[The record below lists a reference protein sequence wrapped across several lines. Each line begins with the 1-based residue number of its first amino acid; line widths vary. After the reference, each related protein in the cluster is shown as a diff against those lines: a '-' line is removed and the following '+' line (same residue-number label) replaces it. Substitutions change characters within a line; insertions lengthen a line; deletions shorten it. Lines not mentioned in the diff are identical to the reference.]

1 MPDIP
6 FHNLDH
12 KEKEVVR
19 VLNAARKPLNTN
31 QIAERSDMSW
41 KTAEKRLKQLHQK
54 NWVIYRTKNQS
65 KYWRL
70 R

>member
-1 MPDIP
+1 MPDAP
-6 FHNLDH
+6 FQSLDH
-12 KEKEVVR
+12 KEKEIIR

-31 QIAERSDMSW
+31 QLAERSDMSW
-41 KTAEKRLKQLHQK
+41 KTAEKRLNQLHEK
-54 NWVIYRTKNQS
+54 NWVIYRTKKKS

>member
-1 MPDIP
+1 MPDVP
-6 FHNLDH
+6 FQRLDH

-31 QIAERSDMSW
+31 QIAERSKMSW
-41 KTAEKRLKQLHQK
+41 KTANDRLDSLNSK
-54 NWVIYRTKNQS
+54 NWVIYRTRGRS

-70 R
+70 K